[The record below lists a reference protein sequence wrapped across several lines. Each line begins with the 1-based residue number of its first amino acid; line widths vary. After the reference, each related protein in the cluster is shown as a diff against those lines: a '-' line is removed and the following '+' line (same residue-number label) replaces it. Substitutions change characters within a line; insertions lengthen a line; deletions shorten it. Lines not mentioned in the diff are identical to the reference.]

1 VYSFFLLTR
10 DFVPPNQNKLLL
22 AGRLLLL
29 VAGPRNELRFEVGQV
44 ISARSTVA
52 LALSIV
58 EYPCFTTT
66 NDREC
71 DRTEQ
76 NRERILAGGER
87 GEELVIESQQ
97 VLEWWR

>member
-1 VYSFFLLTR
+1 
-10 DFVPPNQNKLLL
+10 VPPNQNKLLL
-22 AGRLLLL
+22 ASRLLLL

-58 EYPCFTTT
+58 EYPCLTTT

-71 DRTEQ
+71 DGTE
-76 NRERILAGGER
+76 REKSRRRREG
-87 GEELVIESQQ
+87 
-97 VLEWWR
+97 